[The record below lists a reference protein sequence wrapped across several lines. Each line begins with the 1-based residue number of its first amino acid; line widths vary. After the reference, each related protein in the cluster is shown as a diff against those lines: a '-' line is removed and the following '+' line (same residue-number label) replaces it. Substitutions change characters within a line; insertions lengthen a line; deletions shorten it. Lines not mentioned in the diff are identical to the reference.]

1 MLKSQNTAK
10 DRLPPLAL
18 YNLDNLHELSDSNPN
33 EIDFFKS
40 LMKNGVP
47 YYIENISGKI
57 NILKIDNQLL
67 PILITS
73 GNEHDSYVCSP
84 YGHYVSLGQE
94 SLPRIKNKWMKRL
107 AESGLKGLACMIK
120 KAAINPA
127 IYVNHSLFSTDLQP
141 NHLPQSH
148 IKSIVHFFKKKFPT
162 HTLIF
167 RSINAK
173 SCPDLKSR
181 LKSCGFQFIATRQVF
196 LTDMENAGLFNTRI
210 IKSDLKLWNEK
221 NYEIISQEELTEA
234 DEQHILKLYHQL
246 SINSHSALNPKLT
259 EHCLKLLK
267 SHPTFQLKALKING
281 VIEGAVGYHIKENIV
296 HCSFFGYDKLRENST
311 LIYRLLSTFL
321 LLEAAKKGKVFHQ
334 SAGASFYK
342 TIRRAKK
349 IQEYQAIYTKHLLFK
364 QKLAWLFLKTMIN
377 TFAVPFMKK
386 Y

>member
-1 MLKSQNTAK
+1 MLKSIKNAK
-10 DRLPPLAL
+10 DRLPPITL
-18 YNLDNLHELSDSNPN
+18 YTLDNLQELSDNDPN
-33 EIDFFKS
+33 EIDYLKS

-47 YYIENISGKI
+47 YYIENISGEI
-57 NILKIDNQLL
+57 NILKIGNQLL

-73 GNEHDSYVCSP
+73 GNVHDSYVCSP

-94 SLPRIKNKWMKRL
+94 SLPRIKNKWMKRV
-107 AESGLKGLACMIK
+107 AESGLKGLACIIK

-127 IYVNHSLFSTDLQP
+127 IYINHSLFSTDLQP

-148 IKSIVHFFKKKFPT
+148 ISSIVHFFKKKFPT

-173 SCPDLKSR
+173 SCPDLKTR
-181 LKSCGFQFIATRQVF
+181 LKSCGFQLIATRQVF
-196 LTDMENAGLFNTRI
+196 LTDMEKAGLFNTRI

-221 NYEIISQEELTEA
+221 NYEVISQDELSEA
-234 DEQHILKLYHQL
+234 DEQHILRLYHLL
-246 SINSHSALNPKLT
+246 SINSHSALNPKLSM
-259 EHCLKLLK
+259 HCLKWLK

-281 VIEGAVGYHIKENIV
+281 VIEGAVGYHIKENLF
-296 HCSFFGYDKLRENST
+296 HCSFFGYDKLSENNT
-311 LIYRLLSTFL
+311 LIYRLLSTLL
-321 LLEAAKKGKVFHQ
+321 LLEAAKNGKVFHQ

-349 IQEYQAIYTKHLLFK
+349 TQEYQAIYTKHLLLK
-364 QKLAWLFLKTMIN
+364 QKLAWFVLKTVIN